1 MNIIA
6 MTLGMITVGNG
17 TIIQNLKAVGT
28 GFPPFVKITN
38 EKNGCDKITKCQLSC
53 FDRNGNG
60 MIIRKMILVG
70 AVFSRTR
77 FHL

>member
-28 GFPPFVKITN
+28 GFPPFIKITN
-38 EKNGCDKITKCQLSC
+38 EKTVVINDKMST
-53 FDRNGNG
+53 F
-60 MIIRKMILVG
+60 M
-70 AVFSRTR
+70 F
-77 FHL
+77 